1 MVNINSL
8 ERDGLRQ
15 AELCPRN
22 TMMMN
27 TNVRHRDVGDKYAT
41 GVQKIKDQDH
51 DNICYVYNLRNALYV
66 VLLPG
71 EHRLYCIL
79 QIDSRIAFS
88 SLSMMN

>member
-27 TNVRHRDVGDKYAT
+27 TNVRHRDVGEKYAT
-41 GVQKIKDQDH
+41 GVPKIKDQEQDS
-51 DNICYVYNLRNALYV
+51 ICYVYKYIFKKCALCSFAT
-66 VLLPG
+66 G
-71 EHRLYCIL
+71 
-79 QIDSRIAFS
+79 
-88 SLSMMN
+88 